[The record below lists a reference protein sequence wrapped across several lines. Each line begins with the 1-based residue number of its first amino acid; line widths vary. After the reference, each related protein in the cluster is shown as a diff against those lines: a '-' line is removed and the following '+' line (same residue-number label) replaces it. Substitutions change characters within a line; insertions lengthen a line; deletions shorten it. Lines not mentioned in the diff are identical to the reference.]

1 MKSATSN
8 TLLGILGGKGG
19 VSWQTRYPHSGVPWM
34 KAPRPVLTIILTIA
48 LLAAPFAA
56 AQQAG
61 KTPRIGILR
70 PGSPPDPLVE
80 AFRQGLRELG
90 YDEGRNISIEYRWA
104 EGQLERLPTLAQ
116 ELVQVRCDVIVVA
129 GTQGIQAARQATS
142 RIPIVIA
149 ALLVDPVG
157 LGFVTSLSHPGGTIT
172 GLTSEYEGI
181 VTKQVQLLTEA
192 IPKLARLVLL
202 RYAPGVHGPAAA
214 AAIAADTLGLRFR
227 VLEVKEAAEL
237 EGAFR
242 TARDEHAQ
250 AIHVLPSPFFD
261 IQRRLLAQLAAR
273 YRLPAMYEFREY
285 VQDGGLM
292 SYGVNLPDMFRRAAS
307 YVDRILKGAKPGDLP
322 IEQPTKFELVIN
334 LKTAKTLGLTIPPS
348 VLGRADEII
357 Q

>member
-1 MKSATSN
+1 MDRRGFVA
-8 TLLGILGGKGG
+8 GA
-19 VSWQTRYPHSGVPWM
+19 VSVLAGPLVAWAQ
-34 KAPRPVLTIILTIA
+34 PVGHLPA
-48 LLAAPFAA
+48 
-56 AQQAG
+56 
-61 KTPRIGILR
+61 RIGYLGNGNSN
-70 PGSPPDPLVE
+70 PNTSLK
-80 AFRQGLRELG
+80 AFRQGLRDLG
-90 YDEGRNISIEYRWA
+90 WIEGQTVVIEYRWA
-104 EGQLERLPTLAQ
+104 EGHLERLPALAA

-142 RIPIVIA
+142 RIPIVIG

-157 LGFVTSLSHPGGTIT
+157 LGFVTSLAHPGGNIT
-172 GLTSEYEGI
+172 GLASEYEAI

-192 IPKLARLVLL
+192 VPRLARLVLL
-202 RYAPGVHGPAAA
+202 RYAPGVQGPAAA
-214 AAIAADTLGLRFR
+214 AAGAADTLGLRFR

-261 IQRRLLAQLAAR
+261 VHRRLLAQLAAR

-292 SYGVNLPDMFRRAAS
+292 SYGPSLPQMFRRAAT
-307 YVDRILKGAKPGDLP
+307 YVDKILKGAKPADLP

-334 LKTAKTLGLTIPPS
+334 LKTAKALGLTIPPS
-348 VLGRADEII
+348 VLARADEVI